1 MLFADSEKL
10 QAAFDNA
17 FRGVTVAVADAIGQR
32 SVVNTYANSPVMFL
46 TNVEKGH
53 KSLLNFLQFLCI
65 FLVGII
71 VLDEASRRIDIVS
84 RVNSHLLGVESGD
97 VCHVRVEM
105 NIGYKRCRKAV
116 ITDTCANILQVFSL
130 SYSLRCEP
138 DEFASSLNDTF
149 SLRYTSLG
157 IVGIGGCH
165 RLYTHRVFTA
175 NGDTS
180 HVRF

>member
-10 QAAFDNA
+10 QAAFDNT
-17 FRGVTVAVADAIGQR
+17 FRGITVAVADAIGQR

-71 VLDEASRRIDIVS
+71 VLDEAPRRIDIVS

-105 NIGYKRCRKAV
+105 NISYKRCRKAV
-116 ITDTCANILQVFSL
+116 IANTFADIVQVFSL
-130 SYSLRCEP
+130 SYTLRREP

-149 SLRYTSLG
+149 SLCYTSLG

-165 RLYTHRVFTA
+165 RLYTHWVFTA

-180 HVRF
+180 HVRC

>member
-1 MLFADSEKL
+1 MLFANTQKL

-17 FRGVTVAVADAIGQR
+17 FRGITVAVADAIGQR

-46 TNVEKGH
+46 ADIEKGY
-53 KSLLNFLQFLCI
+53 KSLLNLLQFLCI

-71 VLDEASRRIDIVS
+71 VLDEAPRRIDIVS

-105 NIGYKRCRKAV
+105 NISYKRCRKAV
-116 ITDTCANILQVFSL
+116 IANTFADIVQVFSL
-130 SYSLRCEP
+130 SYTLRREP

-149 SLRYTSLG
+149 SLCYTSLG

-165 RLYTHRVFTA
+165 RLYTHWVFTA

-180 HVRF
+180 HVRC